1 MARSA
6 EDPAV
11 SMNAVAGARSS
22 EAIGWQLNLPRPQK
36 KSLKEFK
43 VALWQSDDM
52 SPVAKEISDRV
63 QTIGDTLAK
72 LGATVADAKPNI
84 DLNDAMVVYSSLLWG
99 VMSAGMPEDQKE
111 EMRTARMG
119 LDVDDHRTASN
130 YVRYS
135 VQDHSEWGA
144 NNTKRQFLRQ
154 AWQHFFS
161 DWDILICPQ
170 TATTAFPHDHGEYM
184 NRQLMVD
191 NEPQD
196 YFQQLFWAGVV
207 TVAHLPSTVF
217 PTGPSSEGL
226 PIGLQAVGAEFNDY
240 CTIDFTRLLAEEIGG
255 FVPPPNYS

>member
-1 MARSA
+1 LPGQLGPADIAVVGPMARSA

-144 NNTKRQFLRQ
+144 NNTKRQFLRSRRVHESS
-154 AWQHFFS
+154 AN
-161 DWDILICPQ
+161 
-170 TATTAFPHDHGEYM
+170 G
-184 NRQLMVD
+184 RQ
-191 NEPQD
+191 
-196 YFQQLFWAGVV
+196 
-207 TVAHLPSTVF
+207 
-217 PTGPSSEGL
+217 
-226 PIGLQAVGAEFNDY
+226 
-240 CTIDFTRLLAEEIGG
+240 
-255 FVPPPNYS
+255 